1 MVSGA
6 LSIPGAG
13 NAAEVMLAH
22 GATKYAWSGREGIN
36 FYACEF
42 APADSAYST
51 VKPLYVYARST

>member
-42 APADSAYST
+42 APEDSAYST
-51 VKPLYVYARST
+51 VKPL